1 MHMSDNIHESLKYF
15 RNITSNIL
23 ANLKELKEKDVKI
36 KQLTDNVAELENSV
50 KTIMNNLRATD
61 NELSVLK

>member
-1 MHMSDNIHESLKYF
+1 MHMSDNIHESLKCF

-23 ANLKELKEKDVKI
+23 AKLKELKEKDVKI
-36 KQLTDNVAELENSV
+36 KQLTDNIVELENSV
-50 KTIMNNLRATD
+50 KTIMDNLRATD